1 LIGNIRNIQIYVK
14 FLTEEDLRDNV
25 KITEKF
31 SKFYKIGCPGFLSI
45 EIFRDDLIYQ
55 YKLLIFF

>member
-45 EIFRDDLIYQ
+45 EIFLDD
-55 YKLLIFF
+55 